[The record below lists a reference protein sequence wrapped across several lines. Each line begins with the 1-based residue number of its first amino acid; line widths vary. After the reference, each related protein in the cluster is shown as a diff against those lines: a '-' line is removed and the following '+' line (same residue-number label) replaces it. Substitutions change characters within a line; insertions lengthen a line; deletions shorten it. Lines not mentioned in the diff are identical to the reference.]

1 MGTFQTMDLNGD
13 GRITEDELYQ
23 ALHAMDGN
31 LTRKDCHGIMQ
42 SVDANSNGVLEYDE
56 LLSSRINRKLISKEE
71 RMRKVF
77 RCLDVDG
84 SGSLTAQ
91 EIQGALMSIH
101 DGIDIKK
108 CQELLQEADTNGD
121 GVIDY
126 EEWIA
131 VFRGEAGDLFGGA
144 DLVAA

>member
-1 MGTFQTMDLNGD
+1 M
-13 GRITEDELYQ
+13 ISEDELFQ
-23 ALHAMDGN
+23 ALHAIDSS
-31 LTRKDCHGIMQ
+31 LTRQDAKSIMLT
-42 SVDANSNGVLEYDE
+42 VDANSNGVLEYDE

-101 DGIDIKK
+101 HDIGIDK
-108 CQELLQEADTNGD
+108 CAQLLSEADSNGD

-126 EEWIA
+126 EEWIEM
-131 VFRGEAGDLFGGA
+131 FL
-144 DLVAA
+144 